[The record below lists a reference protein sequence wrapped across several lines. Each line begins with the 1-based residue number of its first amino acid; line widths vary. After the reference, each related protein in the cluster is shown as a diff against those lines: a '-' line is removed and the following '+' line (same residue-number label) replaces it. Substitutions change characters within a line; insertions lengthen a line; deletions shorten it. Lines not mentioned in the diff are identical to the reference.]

1 MLAAFIEERHDYCY
15 SVCLACTGLYHA
27 LKVLI
32 MVVRRHM
39 VLVTKHI
46 VGNAVVTY
54 INEDINIQSSYSVGY
69 CTFCLSASKT
79 GANGINMVRIP
90 PIA

>member
-1 MLAAFIEERHDYCY
+1 MLAAFIEERHDYGY
-15 SVCLACTGLYHA
+15 SVRLACTGLYHA

-54 INEDINIQSSYSVGY
+54 INEDINIQSSYCVGY
-69 CTFCLSASKT
+69 GTFCLSASKT
-79 GANGINMVRIP
+79 RANSINVVRFS